1 MKILKKNII
10 YLLENDKKRIELGE
24 NGLNAIKKFP
34 QIKFTEQILNT

>member
-1 MKILKKNII
+1 MCKIKKFTQI
-10 YLLENDKKRIELGE
+10 LDKKRIELGE

>member
-1 MKILKKNII
+1 MQYYSKSWI
-10 YLLENDKKRIELGE
+10 DKKRIEIGE